1 MRSYIDPLPR
11 STQNSVESMIDAL
24 RSEPFLSENE
34 LTTAAFGYDR
44 NRSGHSNK
52 KYADML
58 RRGLR
63 KGIIKRVE
71 ANVKGK
77 RAKFFYYIPDQED
90 MVLGNFHPDS
100 LVKEETDSYIGN
112 DQLDRYN
119 ADRERIKKIIKEKEE
134 QIDELESQKHEI
146 KELINCI
153 VNTHNNH
160 TMWENSEISDVDFV
174 LNLLGI
180 VSDYSVSKVIP
191 FYGNGWVSYLRDGL
205 NNELPKSSSGSFYS
219 SLIDFDNFFLE
230 DVFEVL
236 LERDMLE
243 STEERVDYLSKF
255 AWREYR
261 KIRPSLYTSEPIIDY
276 EVTPPTYIGA
286 PGNELV

>member
-1 MRSYIDPLPR
+1 MRSYIEQLDR
-11 STQNSVESMIDAL
+11 STPNSVESMIDAL
-24 RSEPFLSENE
+24 RSKPFLSENE

-100 LVKEETDSYIGN
+100 LVKEDKVGIDAMDSIN
-112 DQLDRYN
+112 
-119 ADRERIKKIIKEKEE
+119 EE
-134 QIDELESQKHEI
+134 LQEAFKVAYELESQKVEI

-153 VNTHNNH
+153 VKTHNNY
-160 TMWENSEISDVDFV
+160 TMWENSGISDVDFV

-191 FYGNGWVSYLRDGL
+191 FYGNGWVSYLKDGL
-205 NNELPKSSSGSFYS
+205 NNELPKSSSGSFYT

-243 STEERVDYLSKF
+243 STEERVDYLSEF
-255 AWREYR
+255 AWEEYN
-261 KIRPSLYTSEPIIDY
+261 KIRSFLYTSEPIIDY

>member
-11 STQNSVESMIDAL
+11 SAQFNSVESMIDAL
-24 RSEPFLSENE
+24 RSKPFLSENE
-34 LTTAAFGYDR
+34 LTIAAFGYDR

-58 RRGLR
+58 RRGLT

-71 ANVKGK
+71 AKVKGK

-90 MVLGNFHPDS
+90 MVLNFIYKQIGNFHPDS
-100 LVKEETDSYIGN
+100 LVKEDKFE
-112 DQLDRYN
+112 
-119 ADRERIKKIIKEKEE
+119 
-134 QIDELESQKHEI
+134 ELESQKVEI
-146 KELINCI
+146 KELINYI
-153 VNTHNNH
+153 VKTHNNY

-174 LNLLGI
+174 LNLIGI
-180 VSDYSVSKVIP
+180 ASDYSVSKVIP

-205 NNELPKSSSGSFYS
+205 DNQLPKNSSGSFYT

-230 DVFEVL
+230 GVFEMI
-236 LERDMLE
+236 LERGNLE
-243 STEERVDYLSKF
+243 PTEERVDYLSEF
-255 AWREYR
+255 AWEEYN
-261 KIRPSLYTSEPIIDY
+261 KIRPSLYTSEPIVDY
-276 EVTPPTYIGA
+276 ESTSPTYIGA

>member
-1 MRSYIDPLPR
+1 MRSYIEQLDR
-11 STQNSVESMIDAL
+11 STPNSVESMIDAL
-24 RSEPFLSENE
+24 RSKPFLSENE

-44 NRSGHSNK
+44 NISGHSNK

-100 LVKEETDSYIGN
+100 LVKEDKFE
-112 DQLDRYN
+112 
-119 ADRERIKKIIKEKEE
+119 
-134 QIDELESQKHEI
+134 ELESQKVEI

-153 VNTHNNH
+153 VKTHNNY

-191 FYGNGWVSYLRDGL
+191 FYGNGWVSYLKDGL
-205 NNELPKSSSGSFYS
+205 NNELPKSSSGSFYT

-230 DVFEVL
+230 DVFERI
-236 LERDMLE
+236 LERGNLE
-243 STEERVDYLSKF
+243 PTEERVDYLSEF
-255 AWREYR
+255 AWEEYN
-261 KIRPSLYTSEPIIDY
+261 KIKPFLYTSEPIIDY
-276 EVTPPTYIGA
+276 EVTPSTYIGA

>member
-1 MRSYIDPLPR
+1 MKIFSYIDPLPR

-24 RSEPFLSENE
+24 RSKPFLSENE
-34 LTTAAFGYDR
+34 LTIAAFGYDR
-44 NRSGHSNK
+44 NRSGHANK

-58 RRGLR
+58 RRGLT

-77 RAKFFYYIPDQED
+77 RAKFFYYLPDQED

-100 LVKEETDSYIGN
+100 LVKEDKFE
-112 DQLDRYN
+112 
-119 ADRERIKKIIKEKEE
+119 
-134 QIDELESQKHEI
+134 ELESQKDEI

-153 VNTHNNH
+153 VKTHNNH
-160 TMWENSEISDVDFV
+160 TMWENSGISDVDFV
-174 LNLLGI
+174 LNLIGI
-180 VSDYSVSKVIP
+180 ASDYSVRKVIP

-205 NNELPKSSSGSFYS
+205 NNELPKNSSGSFYT

-230 DVFEVL
+230 GVFERI
-236 LERDMLE
+236 LERGMLE
-243 STEERVDYLSKF
+243 PTEERVDYLSEF
-255 AWREYR
+255 AWEEYN
-261 KIRPSLYTSEPIIDY
+261 KIRPFLYTSEPIVDY

>member
-71 ANVKGK
+71 AKVKGK

-119 ADRERIKKIIKEKEE
+119 ADRERIKRIIKEKEE

-243 STEERVDYLSKF
+243 STEERVDYLSEF
-255 AWREYR
+255 AWEEYN
-261 KIRPSLYTSEPIIDY
+261 KIRPFLYTSEPIIDY